1 MIDLAS
7 IRNASFTLTP
17 TGYNPEEVDRFLAD
31 LADQLEAQ
39 PISIEAAP
47 AAADPAPALVPAPR
61 PEADLNGLT
70 GAIDRT
76 IGALDAFVQ
85 NELAAVRAASDLE
98 VEEIHR
104 ERERLL
110 DEAADAARAHLEEAK
125 ARAED
130 VASQVRADAEQDA
143 ARIVAAAEEKKSQA
157 DEMVAAAAR
166 VQAQVLGSLES
177 ARATLGI
184 PTDVAATAD
193 VHPIESNAAA
203 QPERT
208 AEPEADDVRDATD
221 AAA

>member
-1 MIDLAS
+1 MIDLAI
-7 IRNASFTLTP
+7 IRNASFSLTP

-47 AAADPAPALVPAPR
+47 AAAAPAPAPVPAPR

-130 VASQVRADAEQDA
+130 VARQMRADAENEA
-143 ARIVAAAEEKKSQA
+143 ARIVAAAEDKKSQA

-166 VQAQVLGSLES
+166 VQAQVLGQLAS

-184 PTDVAATAD
+184 PSDVAT
-193 VHPIESNAAA
+193 S
-203 QPERT
+203 
-208 AEPEADDVRDATD
+208 AE
-221 AAA
+221 

>member
-7 IRNASFTLTP
+7 IRNDSFTLTP
-17 TGYNPEEVDRFLAD
+17 TRYNPEEVDRFLAD

-47 AAADPAPALVPAPR
+47 AAATPAAAPAPAPR
-61 PEADLNGLT
+61 PEADLDGLT
-70 GAIDRT
+70 NAIDRT
-76 IGALDAFVQ
+76 VGALDAFVQ

-110 DEAADAARAHLEEAK
+110 EEAADAARAHLDEAK

-130 VASQVRADAEQDA
+130 VATQVRVNAEEEA
-143 ARIVAAAEEKKSQA
+143 AKIVAAAEEKKSQA

-177 ARATLGI
+177 ARATLGL
-184 PTDVAATAD
+184 PSDAAGAA
-193 VHPIESNAAA
+193 VHAIDSNATA
-203 QPERT
+203 QPEQT
-208 AEPEADDVRDATD
+208 ADPEAKKVRDATD

>member
-39 PISIEAAP
+39 PISIQAAP
-47 AAADPAPALVPAPR
+47 AAPPPASAPAPR
-61 PEADLNGLT
+61 PGADLDGLT

-85 NELAAVRAASDLE
+85 NELAAVRAASELE

-110 DEAADAARAHLEEAK
+110 DEAADAARAHLDEAKTRADEVARQLRVEAEEEAAK
-125 ARAED
+125 
-130 VASQVRADAEQDA
+130 
-143 ARIVAAAEEKKSQA
+143 IVAAAEERKSQA

-184 PTDVAATAD
+184 HPDAPAAD
-193 VHPIESNAAA
+193 VHPIESPSFDRE
-203 QPERT
+203 QP
-208 AEPEADDVRDATD
+208 ADDPEADEVRDATD

>member
-39 PISIEAAP
+39 PISIQAAP
-47 AAADPAPALVPAPR
+47 AAPAPAPAAVPAPR
-61 PEADLNGLT
+61 PEADLDGLT

-85 NELAAVRAASDLE
+85 NELAAVRAASELE

-110 DEAADAARAHLEEAK
+110 DEAADAARAHLDEAK

-130 VASQVRADAEQDA
+130 VARQVRADAEDEA
-143 ARIVAAAEEKKSQA
+143 ARIVAAAEERKSQA

-166 VQAQVLGSLES
+166 VQAQVLGQLES

-184 PTDVAATAD
+184 PADAPAAAE
-193 VHPIESNAAA
+193 VRPIESPSFEREYAAD
-203 QPERT
+203 
-208 AEPEADDVRDATD
+208 PEADEVQDATD

>member
-39 PISIEAAP
+39 PVSIEAAP
-47 AAADPAPALVPAPR
+47 PAPLSLPPTPAAR
-61 PEADLNGLT
+61 SEADIDGLS

-130 VASQVRADAEQDA
+130 VARQMRADAENEA
-143 ARIVAAAEEKKSQA
+143 ARIVAAAEDKKSQA

-166 VQAQVLGSLES
+166 VQAQVLGQLES

-184 PTDVAATAD
+184 PNDVATSAE
-193 VHPIESNAAA
+193 VHPIEQAAA
-203 QPERT
+203 QPEQT
-208 AEPEADDVRDATD
+208 VDPEADEVRDATD

>member
-47 AAADPAPALVPAPR
+47 AVAGPAPAPVPTPR
-61 PEADLNGLT
+61 PEADLDGLT

-76 IGALDAFVQ
+76 IGALDTFVQ

-130 VASQVRADAEQDA
+130 VASQVRSDAAEEA

-184 PTDVAATAD
+184 PTDVTVSAD
-193 VHPIESNAAA
+193 VHPIESTAAA